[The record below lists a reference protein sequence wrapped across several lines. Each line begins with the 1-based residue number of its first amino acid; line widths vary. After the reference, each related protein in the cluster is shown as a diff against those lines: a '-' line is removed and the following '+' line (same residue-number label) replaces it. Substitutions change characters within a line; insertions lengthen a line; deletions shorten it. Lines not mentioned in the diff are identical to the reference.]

1 MGTPVAPL
9 LAAAA
14 VRSGP
19 LAALVVTVVLL
30 LVVGAVFWSFLRRAS
45 KQGVSPLEVDTLEAP
60 HLPEPADP
68 TALPS
73 VTDVPDE
80 KA

>member
-1 MGTPVAPL
+1 MGTPVAAL
-9 LAAAA
+9 LAAEA
-14 VRSGP
+14 VRAGP
-19 LAALVVTVVLL
+19 LAVLVVTVVLL
-30 LVVGAVFWSFLRRAS
+30 LVVGAIFWSFLRRAS

-68 TALPS
+68 TELPA